1 MISNKINNPM
11 RYSLT
16 TRFKDRH
23 IMNMIKPLLNK
34 KVLDIGCGIGY
45 LSELVINHDGIAYGV
60 DVESD
65 AINYCKKNID
75 GQFEIGS
82 AYKLPYDD
90 NYFDY
95 IILADVI
102 EHIEHPSK
110 VLDEIKRVAKNKAEV
125 IISTPNLK
133 GWLTGTWV
141 LSMLHEE
148 EDENMVDHEDGY
160 TRDGLEKLLNQN
172 NIIPN
177 EIRIT
182 NPLISQLFLGLIKLG
197 YKSEKNTYTSQ
208 YQLID
213 LLDNWKFKI
222 YKYTIFP
229 VGLFL
234 GRVEEFL
241 LGNLIPGHCLIIK
254 GIINKG

>member
-1 MISNKINNPM
+1 MISNKISNPM

-23 IMNMIKPLLNK
+23 IMNMMKPLLNK
-34 KVLDIGCGIGY
+34 KVLDVGSGIGY
-45 LSELVINHDGIAYGV
+45 LSEMVNNHNGMAYGV
-60 DVESD
+60 DIEPD

-75 GQFEIGS
+75 GQFEFGS

-102 EHIEHPSK
+102 EHIEHPTK

-160 TRDGLEKLLNQN
+160 TREGLEKLLNQN

-177 EIRIT
+177 EIKIT
-182 NPLISQLFLGLIKLG
+182 NPLISQLFIGLIKLG

-213 LLDNWKFKI
+213 LLDNWKFQI
-222 YKYTIFP
+222 YKYTLFP

-234 GRVEEFL
+234 GRVEESL

>member
-1 MISNKINNPM
+1 MLKNKIKNPM

-23 IMNMIKPLLNK
+23 IMKLMMPLNNK

-45 LSELVINHDGIAYGV
+45 LSELVINHNGMAYGI

-65 AINYCKKNID
+65 AINYCSDHID
-75 GQFEIGS
+75 GEFKVGS
-82 AYKLPYDD
+82 AYDLPYED

-110 VLDEIKRVAKNKAEV
+110 VLTEIKRVAKNNAEV

-148 EDENMVDHEDGY
+148 EDEHMVDHEDGY
-160 TRDGLEKLLNQN
+160 TEEGLEELLIQN
-172 NIIPN
+172 TIIPN
-177 EIRIT
+177 KVKIT
-182 NPLISQLFLGLIKLG
+182 NPLISQIFIGLTKLG
-197 YKSEKNTYTSQ
+197 YKSEKDSYTSQ
-208 YQLID
+208 YQLMD
-213 LLDNWKFKI
+213 LINNWKFQI
-222 YKYTIFP
+222 YKFTIFP
-229 VGLFL
+229 LGLFL
-234 GRVEEFL
+234 GRLEEFL
-241 LGNLIPGHCLIIK
+241 LGKIIPGHCLIMRGK
-254 GIINKG
+254 INKD